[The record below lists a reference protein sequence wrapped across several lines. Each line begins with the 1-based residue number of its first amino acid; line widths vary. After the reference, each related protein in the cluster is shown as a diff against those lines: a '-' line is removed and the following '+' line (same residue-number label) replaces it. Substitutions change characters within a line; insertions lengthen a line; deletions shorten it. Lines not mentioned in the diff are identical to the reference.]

1 MTAAAQT
8 LTAES
13 GTTITETWVGGMV
26 TGIANQNPIL
36 TLGVQTLGDSG
47 DDSDRYPD
55 GGRGQDHRQQLCR
68 RYLLGGRP
76 VAGPI
81 LNVQMRRRRRCSRQG
96 ERGAVVYPRL

>member
-36 TLGVQTLGDSG
+36 TLGVQTLGDNAVTTA
-47 DDSDRYPD
+47 SDA

-68 RYLLGGRP
+68 RYLLGGRRGGSHP
-76 VAGPI
+76 ERADADDGG
-81 LNVQMRRRRRCSRQG
+81 RCSRQG
-96 ERGAVVYPRL
+96 GRGAVVYPRL